1 MSTLTE
7 FFTPLLMIGEK
18 NTSYSTSPRLIRLTG
33 KKRFFL
39 WSNISLNTLV
49 SNSNSNILHFTMMLN
64 KILHS
69 NAPRLTE
76 DCSQNSVV
84 LITLTTLHK
93 IIYNFTAPRV
103 IHMIP
108 STKRTVRTTLLG
120 VMVDLCS

>member
-33 KKRFFL
+33 KKRLFL

-49 SNSNSNILHFTMMLN
+49 SNSNILHFTMMLN

-103 IHMIP
+103 IYMIL
-108 STKRTVRTTLLG
+108 STRRTVRTTLLG
-120 VMVDLCS
+120 VKVDLCS